1 MQNVQN
7 NKLLAYLLIGIGALF
22 LLSRIS
28 IGSDWIWI
36 AVVSVAFLW
45 AYSSRKRYGF
55 LVTGSVLAGVSVGA
69 LIDTWAGF
77 MISLAVGFLMID
89 RIEPRSNRWPMTVA
103 GILAGIGIL
112 GWLLDSGVAGS
123 LGFSVL
129 LIAAGAYLL
138 TRRNQ
143 KEVTEG
149 SSDTFVTVAPQPTEK
164 AAQPSTDPAPVAT
177 STTAKETTT
186 VASTPSPN
194 KPSEV
199 VSEALGEKE
208 TDGALYT
215 RLETWRRETAQSE
228 DRAAYLI
235 LTNASLEQIA
245 QDKPQTLEEL
255 RAIKGIGPV
264 KLERYG
270 EAILA
275 LMKNT

>member
-1 MQNVQN
+1 MQN

-36 AVVSVAFLW
+36 AIVSVAFLW

-55 LVTGSVLAGVSVGA
+55 LVTGSILAGVAVGA

-77 MISLAVGFLMID
+77 MLSLAVGFLMID

-138 TRRNQ
+138 TQRGPK

-149 SSDTFVTVAPQPTEK
+149 NSDTFVTVAPQPTE
-164 AAQPSTDPAPVAT
+164 ATPEPSETPVAP
-177 STTAKETTT
+177 STTAKETAT
-186 VASTPSPN
+186 VASAPS
-194 KPSEV
+194 KVTE
-199 VSEALGEKE
+199 EADEAATEKS
-208 TDGALYT
+208 TDATLYAK
-215 RLETWRRETAQSE
+215 LETWRRETAQTE

-245 QDKPQTLEEL
+245 QEKPQTLEEL
-255 RAIKGIGPV
+255 RTIKGIGPV

-270 EAILA
+270 ESILA
-275 LMKNT
+275 IIKGA